1 MSNSTLH
8 IAGRGGR
15 MSAALAAMAM
25 LAIGA
30 QSTGHSQVVTLPTTP
45 GTGRGR
51 RFEIPADSRVRNL
64 VNKEV
69 RDWNDEIE
77 RKKAERKGAKY
88 IKASRR

>member
-1 MSNSTLH
+1 MSTTNTH
-8 IAGRGGR
+8 ISGRGDR
-15 MSAALAAMAM
+15 MSAALAALASMAISGM
-25 LAIGA
+25 
-30 QSTGHSQVVTLPTTP
+30 STGHSQIVTLPTTP

-69 RDWNDEIE
+69 RDWNDEIG

-88 IKASRR
+88 MKASRR